1 MKQTT
6 VSLFKKM
13 SPVNRNNRFVTLIVM
28 GCWAVMI
35 LSLPFRNVKGDQ
47 NGKSKVGN
55 YECS

>member
-13 SPVNRNNRFVTLIVM
+13 PPVNRNNRFVTLIVM

-35 LSLPFRNVKGDQ
+35 LPLPFRKFC
-47 NGKSKVGN
+47 
-55 YECS
+55 ER